1 MKRRREI
8 GSAGNLNARPLGCA
22 LILMVVSFSA
32 CQTGST
38 SADGGNPPPPP
49 AVTATISFCDDGTA
63 DCEPAS
69 SFAVGTVRD
78 LVIKVAWENLP
89 AGSHMQTL
97 EILMPAGGPYQ
108 VTQTGLD
115 AGGATLNSLTTT
127 RILPVAGTSIPQR
140 QIVGNWMIRVSLD
153 GQSVASQMVTLNP

>member
-1 MKRRREI
+1 MW
-8 GSAGNLNARPLGCA
+8 SP
-22 LILMVVSFSA
+22 
-32 CQTGST
+32 TGDLTVFGLPPQIRST
-38 SADGGNPPPPP
+38 TPSMT
-49 AVTATISFCDDGTA
+49 TAAPT
-63 DCEPAS
+63 
-69 SFAVGTVRD
+69 

-97 EILMPAGGPYQ
+97 EILLPSGGPYQ

-115 AGGATLNSLTTT
+115 GGGATLNSTTTT

-153 GQSVASQMVTLNP
+153 GQLVASQMVALNP

>member
-8 GSAGNLNARPLGCA
+8 RSAGNLKATPLACA

-63 DCEPAS
+63 DCEPAN
-69 SFAVGTVRD
+69 SFGVGTVRD
-78 LVIKVAWENLP
+78 LVIKVTWENLP

-97 EILMPAGGPYQ
+97 EILLPAGGPYQ
-108 VTQTGLD
+108 VTQAALN
-115 AGGATLNSLTTT
+115 AGSATVNSASTT
-127 RILPVAGTSIPQR
+127 RILPIAGTSIPQR

-153 GQSVASQMVTLNP
+153 GQPVASQMVALNP